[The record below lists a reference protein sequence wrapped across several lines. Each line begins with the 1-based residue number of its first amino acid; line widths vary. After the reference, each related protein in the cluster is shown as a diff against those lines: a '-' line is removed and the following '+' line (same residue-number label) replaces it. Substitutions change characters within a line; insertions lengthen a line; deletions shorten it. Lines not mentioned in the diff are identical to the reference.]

1 MLLANRTETGD
12 EVVLHALAEAFMGS
26 PELDEA
32 ELCRRAGV
40 DPDLARQ
47 LWAAMGFVA
56 ATPGVRSFTAADLGA
71 LERVNAALASR
82 PTDVVVQ
89 QTRVVSSLL
98 ARVAEVVAET
108 VSDEI
113 ASLRERGM
121 NDTEVAG
128 AAIAQAQL
136 IDMSD
141 LIDYLFRRQL
151 VTALAGELT
160 STATE
165 TQAGSPVAVFFA
177 DLVGYTALSQELGDS
192 ELARLVTRFQSLAF
206 EVIGSGGG
214 QVVKT
219 LGDEVMVVCEDPG
232 AAAEMAARLVQLCK
246 DDEELPDLR
255 VGLAYGP
262 VLAIGGDYFGPT
274 VNLASRLTG
283 IARPGTMLAS
293 DQLHEAAPS
302 VDHGKW
308 ARLRVRRIKGIG
320 WTAVWALKPNP

>member
-1 MLLANRTETGD
+1 MLLANQTEAGD
-12 EVVLHALAEAFMGS
+12 DLVLHALAEAFVGS

-40 DPDLARQ
+40 DPELARQ

-56 ATPGVRSFTAADLGA
+56 ATPGVPSFTTADLRA
-71 LERVNAALASR
+71 LERVNSALASR

-89 QTRVVSSLL
+89 QTRVMSSLL
-98 ARVAEVVAET
+98 ARVAEVVAES
-108 VSDEI
+108 VSDEV

-121 NDTEVAG
+121 NDTEVA
-128 AAIAQAQL
+128 AAAMAQAQM
-136 IDMSD
+136 IDMSG

-160 STATE
+160 STGTGPH
-165 TQAGSPVAVFFA
+165 TGTSVAVFFA

-192 ELARLVTRFQSLAF
+192 ELARLVTRFHSLAF

-219 LGDEVMVVCEDPG
+219 LGDEVMVVCADPG
-232 AAAEMAARLVQLCK
+232 AAAQMAARLVQLCTD
-246 DDEELPDLR
+246 DDELPELR

-262 VLAIGGDYFGPT
+262 VLALGGDYFGST

-293 DQLHEAAPS
+293 DQLHEAVPS
-302 VDHGKW
+302 VDQGRW